1 MQQICCMRADMFHAC
16 RPQHAARGLC
26 AVMWRSCDACVR
38 RFHTPHQ
45 DWKPRRRTRAKM
57 LAKAL
62 EKARINQFFLGLEWD
77 WLNDEASGAFD
88 DGEKHAGPQSAMT
101 HLQHLGQV

>member
-1 MQQICCMRADMFHAC
+1 
-16 RPQHAARGLC
+16 
-26 AVMWRSCDACVR
+26 
-38 RFHTPHQ
+38 
-45 DWKPRRRTRAKM
+45 M